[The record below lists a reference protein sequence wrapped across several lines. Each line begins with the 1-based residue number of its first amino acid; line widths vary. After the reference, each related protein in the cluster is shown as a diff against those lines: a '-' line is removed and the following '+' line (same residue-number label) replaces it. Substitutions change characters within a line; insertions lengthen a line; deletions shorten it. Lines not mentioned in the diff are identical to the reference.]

1 MKHQTVRS
9 TRITRTSLL
18 DRFMRAQPAL
28 QARLSERMPEEVR
41 AELGAATLH
50 QLRALLTI
58 HERGSVTM
66 RELSESLRATSLS
79 AATQMGDRLAR
90 PGLVERIHDEQDRR
104 VVRLTLTPRAQDLL
118 DRALAIR
125 REALTEVLA
134 CLDRTELE
142 TLVVL
147 TERVAGSLTPEGDI
161 A

>member
-1 MKHQTVRS
+1 
-9 TRITRTSLL
+9 
-18 DRFMRAQPAL
+18 MRAQPAL
-28 QARLSERMPEEVR
+28 QARLSERVPEEVR
-41 AELGAATLH
+41 AELGVATLH
-50 QLRALLTI
+50 QLRALLAI

-90 PGLVERIHDEQDRR
+90 LGLVERIHDEQDRR
-104 VVRLTLTPRAQDLL
+104 VVRLTLTSRAQDLL

-125 REALTEVLA
+125 REALTEALA

-147 TERVAGSLTPEGDI
+147 TERVAGPLTPEGDI
-161 A
+161 V